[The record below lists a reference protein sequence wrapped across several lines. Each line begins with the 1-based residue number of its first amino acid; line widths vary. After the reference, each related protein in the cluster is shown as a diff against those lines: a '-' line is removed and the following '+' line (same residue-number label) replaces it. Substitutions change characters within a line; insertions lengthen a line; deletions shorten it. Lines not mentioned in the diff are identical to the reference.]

1 MEYRK
6 WSWRIDQ
13 NSMKFRL
20 LFTLFSAGFI
30 LTLIMSVIG
39 YKIFERTLVS
49 EIGNNRADVLR
60 QVGERVSQVKEN
72 ACTLSN
78 LYYYDST
85 LHNYLE
91 RMEAG
96 EQEQLQPE
104 FEAYMDR
111 LTAQYKNSFYESGQR
126 FQVVLSLENGG
137 GYCMVHTPTVSNQAS
152 HILTPLSWP

>member
-60 QVGERVSQVKEN
+60 QVGERVS
-72 ACTLSN
+72 
-78 LYYYDST
+78 
-85 LHNYLE
+85 
-91 RMEAG
+91 
-96 EQEQLQPE
+96 
-104 FEAYMDR
+104 
-111 LTAQYKNSFYESGQR
+111 
-126 FQVVLSLENGG
+126 
-137 GYCMVHTPTVSNQAS
+137 
-152 HILTPLSWP
+152 